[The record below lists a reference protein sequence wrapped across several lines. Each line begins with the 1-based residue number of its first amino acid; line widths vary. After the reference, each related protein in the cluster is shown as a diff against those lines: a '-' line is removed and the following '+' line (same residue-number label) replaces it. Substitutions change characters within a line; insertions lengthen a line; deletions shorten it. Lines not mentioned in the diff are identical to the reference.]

1 MLLSPW
7 CVTLSDANLP
17 CTETKGH
24 ENVRHQELAKPHHL
38 LQKRLLQHLVVKTT
52 DSPIPHSTSIESFS
66 MFENQYK
73 VKRNFSSFFSHVSS
87 WITSN
92 FFRSNKEP
100 HQILLRQ
107 STLSSSTCCCIYRTH
122 KPQKRPREL
131 FIKNESHLHPSSLES
146 LTSGKIL
153 SRIKRAQEV
162 LYPRYPR
169 RITSAWILNETII
182 RMIPD

>member
-7 CVTLSDANLP
+7 CVTLSNANLP
-17 CTETKGH
+17 CTEAKGH
-24 ENVRHQELAKPHHL
+24 ENVHHQELAKPHHL
-38 LQKRLLQHLVVKTT
+38 LQKRLLRHQVVKTT
-52 DSPIPHSTSIESFS
+52 DSPIPHSTPIEKLQRVRKSIQVE
-66 MFENQYK
+66 
-73 VKRNFSSFFSHVSS
+73 RNFNSFFSHLSS

-92 FFRSNKEP
+92 SSNPIKN
-100 HQILLRQ
+100 HTRQ
-107 STLSSSTCCCIYRTH
+107 SKISSSTCCCIYLMH
-122 KPQKRPREL
+122 KPQKIPREL

-162 LYPRYPR
+162 LYPWYPH
-169 RITSAWILNETII
+169 RITSAWILKENII